1 MNRTFVPCV
10 IFASTVLAALTACSR
25 QSANPVAA
33 PAAALPAYVAMARGQ
48 VDVQGGL
55 IRITAPRDG
64 VIVQL
69 LGEPGSVV
77 KAGDELAQLDP
88 HQAKLAAGI
97 AQAELDQAIAHAAAL
112 RTQATGLKLRAER
125 AAEAAK
131 AGAATGQSAD
141 DAAQALAEAN
151 AQLGEA
157 DAAVEAARSRLQSAQ
172 HEVAVLTV
180 HTPAAGRIVARTA
193 HLADVVSAQSGTA
206 LFTLLPD
213 APRIVRAEL
222 NEAFIGK
229 VNVGMHADVVTLDGV
244 GKIYPATLLRI
255 GDVFGP
261 STLTEDPQEAS
272 DTRDVICI
280 LKLDT
285 EELRVGQRVQVRFRT
300 H

>member
-1 MNRTFVPCV
+1 MTRTLFLR
-10 IFASTVLAALTACSR
+10 AVLASAVLGTLGACSR
-25 QSANPVAA
+25 DATPPAATTAA
-33 PAAALPAYVAMARGQ
+33 PAYAAMARGQ

-55 IRITAPRDG
+55 IRISAPRDG
-64 VIVQL
+64 VIAQL
-69 LGEPGSVV
+69 NGAPGSEV
-77 KAGDELAQLDP
+77 KAGEVLAQLDP
-88 HQAKLAAGI
+88 KQAELSAGI
-97 AQAELDQAIAHAAAL
+97 AKAQLDQATARATAL
-112 RTQATGLKLRAER
+112 RTQVAGLKPRAER

-141 DAAQALAEAN
+141 DAVQALAEAN

-157 DAAVEAARSRLQSAQ
+157 DAAVEAAQQHLNQAK
-172 HEVAVLTV
+172 HEVSVLAIRAPV
-180 HTPAAGRIVARTA
+180 AGRIVSRTA
-193 HLADVVSAQSGTA
+193 HLADVVATQSATA

-229 VNVGMHADVVTLDGV
+229 VSVGMHAEVVAQDGA
-244 GKIYPATLLRI
+244 GKTYPATVERI

-272 DTRDVICI
+272 DTRDVVCI
-280 LKLDT
+280 LMLDT
-285 EELRVGQRVQVRFRT
+285 KELRVGQRVQVRFKT